1 MHSFIEVFELIFGMV
16 QENVEIYTS
25 KLAGNAMDL
34 IQSMVFKISPKFFL
48 FLDKSSYCV
57 SCVCVLGFKCWVAW

>member
-1 MHSFIEVFELIFGMV
+1 MVNLLHMHSFIEVFELIFGMV
-16 QENVEIYTS
+16 EENFEIYTS

-48 FLDKSSYCV
+48 FLDKSS
-57 SCVCVLGFKCWVAW
+57 